1 MDELN
6 QEEYCIIIHNDN
18 SIKIGKIHRDLSPPQ
33 LKRSSAGIHP
43 DIYSVSEFS
52 NLFQVLMGNNILHS
66 TNNPNPK
73 TLNSSFVEEN
83 HETISSLLPIVV
95 DKSIGLDYSSL
106 YPPPSSDEE
115 DVKKIPERPK
125 LSRTTTISIDLKK
138 EKASNLEA

>member
-18 SIKIGKIHRDLSPPQ
+18 SIKIGKIHHDLSPPK

-52 NLFQVLMGNNILHS
+52 NLFQVLMGKNILHT
-66 TNNPNPK
+66 TNNPKNIKLP
-73 TLNSSFVEEN
+73 LVEEN

-115 DVKKIPERPK
+115 DIKKIPERPK
-125 LSRTTTISIDLKK
+125 LSRTTTISP
-138 EKASNLEA
+138 

>member
-18 SIKIGKIHRDLSPPQ
+18 SIKIGKIHHDLSPPK
-33 LKRSSAGIHP
+33 LKRSSAAMHP
-43 DIYSVSEFS
+43 YIYSVSEFS
-52 NLFQVLMGNNILHS
+52 NLFQVLMGKNILQS
-66 TNNPNPK
+66 ANNHIPNPK
-73 TLNSSFVEEN
+73 NFNSSFVEEN

-138 EKASNLEA
+138 